1 MSNFIE
7 EEIMSRIPH
16 VNNQYL
22 VNLQNSSK
30 QNSQALGN
38 TLQSGKLKAA
48 KEAFSKLQA
57 DTQGINRTNGKRQ
70 QRKKN
75 QISTKQQGQ
84 GHHQHNHN
92 QTDSTTAATDK
103 ASCTGD
109 GTTST
114 LGNTINV
121 TV

>member
-1 MSNFIE
+1 
-7 EEIMSRIPH
+7 MSRIFH

-30 QNSQALGN
+30 QNSQALGK
-38 TLQSGKLKAA
+38 TLRSGKLTAA
-48 KEAFSKLQA
+48 KQAFSKLQT
-57 DTQGINRTNGKRQ
+57 DTQGINQSNGKQ
-70 QRKKN
+70 QLSQNN

-92 QTDSTTAATDK
+92 QTDSTTAATDQT
-103 ASCTGD
+103 SYTGD

-114 LGNTINV
+114 LGNTIDV

>member
-1 MSNFIE
+1 
-7 EEIMSRIPH
+7 MSRIPH

-38 TLQSGKLKAA
+38 TLHSGKLKAA
-48 KEAFSKLQA
+48 KQAFSKLQT
-57 DTQGINRTNGKRQ
+57 DTQGINRTNGKQQ

-75 QISTKQQGQ
+75 RISTKQQGQ
-84 GHHQHNHN
+84 GHHQHNHH
-92 QTDSTTAATDK
+92 QTDSTTAATDQ

-114 LGNTINV
+114 LGNTIDV